1 MQPWGTEGRSSPPD
15 EGRHCVPGLQ
25 PCQPGGTD
33 SVVHRALPVCGVKD
47 LWGAGQC
54 QSHRGVG
61 IPHAW
66 GYGVSWGHGA
76 EMGSWGVRWGHGG
89 VMGMLRCHGVTEGR
103 WGHGGVMGTCS
114 SHGVIGGHMG
124 SQRGHRDTKIP
135 WGHGGAMGTWG
146 SHGDTEGPRTH

>member
-1 MQPWGTEGRSSPPD
+1 
-15 EGRHCVPGLQ
+15 
-25 PCQPGGTD
+25 
-33 SVVHRALPVCGVKD
+33 
-47 LWGAGQC
+47 
-54 QSHRGVG
+54 
-61 IPHAW
+61 
-66 GYGVSWGHGA
+66 
-76 EMGSWGVRWGHGG
+76 
-89 VMGMLRCHGVTEGR
+89 MGMLRCHGVTEGR